1 MNNNTP
7 LTELINSFQH
17 GLFMN
22 FSDQEFRLQN
32 GVARLIHADEMGNC
46 WLLFHSNLQDAT
58 VYEKEF
64 PARIRFYEKGK
75 DYYVEANGKG
85 VIQTTPEEWSSCP
98 AISYGMAKALRY
110 HGLIVCLKM
119 NQVTVTPLRKSA
131 VTSKLFGWL
140 ESVTDWFMGEPNRK
154 PAIGA
159 HVFSS

>member
-1 MNNNTP
+1 MNNNTS

-32 GVARLIHADEMGNC
+32 GVARLIHSDEKGNC
-46 WLLFHSNLQDAT
+46 WLLFHSNLQDAS
-58 VYEKEF
+58 VFEKEF

-85 VIQTTPEEWSSCP
+85 IIQTTPEEWSSCP

-119 NQVTVTPLRKSA
+119 NQVTVTPTRKSPFISRLY
-131 VTSKLFGWL
+131 TWL
-140 ESVTDWFMGEPNRK
+140 EGVTDWFMGEPNRK